1 MPRDIETNF
10 KKWWRSLPPSTLVDV
25 QFPHEKHGNS
35 GKVANSAKTSIME
48 EFLEFVDNNSQ
59 PNGQSA
65 DCTGPTFY
73 FLPKFSTIQMPK
85 AGVGNYET
93 RILRSLVGE
102 FNHLQSEAGKDGYS
116 NASSHNWLKNIDQST
131 QYALI
136 KKTIVT
142 SVQKSKGVFLHSKQ
156 L

>member
-1 MPRDIETNF
+1 M
-10 KKWWRSLPPSTLVDV
+10 VDV
-25 QFPHEKHGNS
+25 QFPHERHGNS
-35 GKVANSAKTSIME
+35 GKVANFAKTSIME

-59 PNGQSA
+59 PNGRSA

-142 SVQKSKGVFLHSKQ
+142 RVQKSKGVFFTANNYKP
-156 L
+156 